1 MKELGKLL
9 RRFMMGM
16 TLKEMMLQL
25 NDRLAYIEEQMHGQ
39 NVALANLTESCHLMA
54 EGMKVF
60 MEDFYGTEEVPKP
73 ITSIRLPVAI
83 PEDLMQKIKDP
94 KFLKEFSDIFRKET
108 DSLIELED
116 ELEKIQDQIIKG
128 KMGES

>member
-25 NDRLAYIEEQMHGQ
+25 NDRLAYIEEQMQGQ

-60 MEDFYGTEEVPKP
+60 MDDFYGTEETHQP
-73 ITSIRLPVAI
+73 TSSIRLPMAI
-83 PEDLMQKIKDP
+83 PKNLMEKIKDP
-94 KFLKEFSDIFRKET
+94 KFLKEFSEIFKKET
-108 DSLIELED
+108 KSLVELEE
-116 ELEKIQDQIIKG
+116 ELEKIQDQITKG
-128 KMGES
+128 LMGES